1 MAKRFIDTELFKKPL
16 IKGLQRP
23 YKLLWLYLICECDH
37 SGIWDVELDV
47 VGLRLGEDYT
57 ATDALDAFGSE
68 VEVIDGGLK
77 WFIPG
82 FISFQYGE
90 LKQCNRVHVSVLR
103 SLRKYAIDVDAF
115 RIAQQD
121 SVVMIEGRD
130 AVLEKVTDQVD
141 LEALP
146 PKPSEPPFK
155 AIVDGFNAH
164 LGKVLTPL
172 QIPTHKRKE
181 AMRIMWQFFKEDIE
195 RVDAY
200 WKQVRASKFLTGR
213 SGKNFRASFD
223 WLMVE
228 DNAAKVIEG
237 QYRNEGRGA

>member
-1 MAKRFIDTELFKKPL
+1 MR
-16 IKGLQRP
+16 GLQRP

-47 VGLRLGEDYT
+47 VALRLGEDYT
-57 ATDALDAFGSE
+57 ATNALDAFGSE
-68 VEVIDGGLK
+68 IKVINGGLK
-77 WFIPG
+77 WFIPS

-90 LKQCNRVHVSVLR
+90 LKPCNRVHVSVLR
-103 SLRKYAIDVDAF
+103 NLRKYAIDVDPF
-115 RIAQQD
+115 QIAQQEQ
-121 SVVMIEGRD
+121 VVTIESRD
-130 AVLEKVTDQVD
+130 AVLEQVTKQVD
-141 LEALP
+141 LQALP
-146 PKPSEPPFK
+146 PKPSKPPFK
-155 AIVDGFNAH
+155 EIVDGFNEH

-195 RVDAY
+195 RVNAY

-213 SGKNFRASFD
+213 SGKSFRASFD
-223 WLMVE
+223 WLMNE